1 MICLLLFFALKNILV
16 LLAKCDSGELRC
28 PATALI
34 LSAVNP
40 FNPKE
45 TVLCW
50 YLSVSAQIYLV
61 FIWATSYQN
70 QQNDLC
76 TQRSFRSAW
85 ASAQSDQSSLCTLR
99 IASKDQGFFMWTAK
113 TLIRL
118 GGQVYLLV
126 CHAAAHLSYGITSKS
141 AIMSWNKSPL
151 MEWICKLLGYVT
163 LCYCKYSNVKFTN
176 GGIMT

>member
-1 MICLLLFFALKNILV
+1 MIQASYAVLRQLLFSVQWILLIQKRQFYVGIWVLVHRFILSLFEPPHIKTNKMICAP
-16 LLAKCDSGELRC
+16 SE
-28 PATALI
+28 
-34 LSAVNP
+34 
-40 FNPKE
+40 
-45 TVLCW
+45 
-50 YLSVSAQIYLV
+50 
-61 FIWATSYQN
+61 
-70 QQNDLC
+70 
-76 TQRSFRSAW
+76 
-85 ASAQSDQSSLCTLR
+85 ASAQSDQSSLCALR

-151 MEWICKLLGYVT
+151 MEWICKLLGYVI